1 MVDWQDQGDEDE
13 STSGVDA
20 DDAGDGD
27 GGDGDDAGVAGGEG
41 CRGGG
46 GGGLGLDVAVR
57 ESAVTARV
65 AAGCGTAVEAALS
78 TLKTMFSA
86 GFAAAAEPSMPF
98 EKRRLRVIEV
108 ASGFQGVCVSIVPDN
123 LAPLREEMRQ
133 WLVAE
138 TLRVL
143 GAEAKVDAFKHA
155 T

>member
-20 DDAGDGD
+20 DDAD
-27 GGDGDDAGVAGGEG
+27 DGDDAGVEGGG

-46 GGGLGLDVAVR
+46 GGGMGLDGAVR

-78 TLKTMFSA
+78 KLKTMFSA
-86 GFAAAAEPSMPF
+86 GFDAAAEPSMPF
-98 EKRRLRVIEV
+98 EKIRLRVIEV
-108 ASGFQGVCVSIVPDN
+108 ASGFQDVCISIVPDN
-123 LAPLREEMRQ
+123 LAPLREELRQ
-133 WLVAE
+133 WRAAE
-138 TLRVL
+138 TRQVL
-143 GAEAKVDAFKHA
+143 GAEAKVDAFMRA